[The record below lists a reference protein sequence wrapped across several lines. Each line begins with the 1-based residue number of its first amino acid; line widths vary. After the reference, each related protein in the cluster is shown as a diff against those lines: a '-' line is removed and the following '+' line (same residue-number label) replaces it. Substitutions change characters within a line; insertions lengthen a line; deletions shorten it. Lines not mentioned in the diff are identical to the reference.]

1 MPPKHRR
8 WTSARSLTSRDESAR
23 RTGTDR
29 NETPAWLVKRMDF
42 DGPWCWKTMD
52 LPTLHRV
59 HQRLSAFERMTY
71 GEIEGRQNHQIPVK
85 QLGKAARDRL
95 MQLGFDDFDSLLS
108 LRVTKTER
116 IWGVK
121 ATNGISLLWW
131 DPEHTVYPM
140 NIANN

>member
-1 MPPKHRR
+1 
-8 WTSARSLTSRDESAR
+8 
-23 RTGTDR
+23 
-29 NETPAWLVKRMDF
+29 
-42 DGPWCWKTMD
+42 
-52 LPTLHRV
+52 
-59 HQRLSAFERMTY
+59 MTY

-108 LRVTKTER
+108 LRVTQTER

-121 ATNGISLLWW
+121 AANGISLLWW

-140 NIANN
+140 NITNN

>member
-1 MPPKHRR
+1 M
-8 WTSARSLTSRDESAR
+8 
-23 RTGTDR
+23 
-29 NETPAWLVKRMDF
+29 
-42 DGPWCWKTMD
+42 
-52 LPTLHRV
+52 
-59 HQRLSAFERMTY
+59 